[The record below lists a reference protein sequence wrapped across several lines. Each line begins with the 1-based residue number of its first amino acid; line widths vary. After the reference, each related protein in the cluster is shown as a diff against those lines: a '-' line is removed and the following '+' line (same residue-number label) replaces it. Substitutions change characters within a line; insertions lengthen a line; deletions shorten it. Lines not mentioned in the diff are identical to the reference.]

1 MRRLIGAIAIAA
13 GMACSGTHVEVPAAP
28 PDAITVRITADQ
40 PWIETDVKVTR
51 GQRLDI
57 TATGQIFWQA
67 RGRSAGPDGING
79 EPPWLLGDGGLMAR
93 IKGSNRVLEVGARTT
108 PLPASSG
115 RIRRQ
120 HTPAP
125 LTMPATG
132 TLELGFKH
140 FTAGANTGGF
150 EVKIWPV
157 NQTR

>member
-1 MRRLIGAIAIAA
+1 MRRLIGAAA
-13 GMACSGTHVEVPAAP
+13 FAAAMACSEPHVEMPSAPPAAI
-28 PDAITVRITADQ
+28 AVRITADQ
-40 PWIETDVKVTR
+40 PWIDTDVKVTR
-51 GQRLDI
+51 GERLDI

-67 RGRSAGPDGING
+67 HARSAGPDGIDG
-79 EPPWLLGDGGLMAR
+79 EPPWRLGDGGLTAR
-93 IKGSNRVLEVGARTT
+93 VKGSTRVLEVGARTA
-108 PLPASSG
+108 PLPASNG

-120 HTPAP
+120 HAPAP

-140 FTAGANTGGF
+140 FTAGANTGAF